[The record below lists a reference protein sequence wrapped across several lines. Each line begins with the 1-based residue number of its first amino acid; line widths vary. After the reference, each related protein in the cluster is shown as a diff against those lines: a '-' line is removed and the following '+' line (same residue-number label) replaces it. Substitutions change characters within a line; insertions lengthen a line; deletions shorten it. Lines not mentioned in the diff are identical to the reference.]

1 MCDPTK
7 KLGQHLSDTT
17 KKLGQHLG
25 DQQIFW
31 TSIMMSVSL
40 PKVQRP
46 DSSLL
51 RFTDSRKSAVEAA
64 SREAA
69 EFKAN
74 CHDLLAWVNSAA
86 NRLNSAEAISSD
98 LETLRQQARENR
110 VSLRHFSPCF
120 TCVCVCLAIL
130 MYRREK

>member
-1 MCDPTK
+1 
-7 KLGQHLSDTT
+7 
-17 KKLGQHLG
+17 
-25 DQQIFW
+25 
-31 TSIMMSVSL
+31 MMSVSL

-64 SREAA
+64 SREAT

-86 NRLNSAEAISSD
+86 DRLNSAEAISSD

-110 VSLRHFSPCF
+110 VSLHRF
-120 TCVCVCLAIL
+120 TCVCLSCHSDVLPRKINYPL
-130 MYRREK
+130 RRLK